1 MKINQIKN
9 FFLDLFFPKKCLG
22 CGKSDTYLCSDCF
35 SRLSMRQ
42 DQIINNTCFFCGKI
56 SWQGKICTE
65 HKPEVYLDRIIS
77 TAEYKNPLIREIIKT
92 LKYRYVQELSV
103 PLSQLLIKTL
113 QNNWSLGIDHWGF
126 IVVPIPLHKFR
137 LRKRGFNQAELLA
150 KPIADYFNLS
160 IRTDILERITPTDPQ
175 ANIKNTDKRKS
186 NLKDIFNINAEN
198 AKTIEGTNIILI
210 DDVCTTGATLIEAAR
225 VLKLNGAR
233 EIWGLTVAKG

>member
-1 MKINQIKN
+1 MKIKN

-22 CGKSDTYLCSDCF
+22 CGKPDTYLCSDCF
-35 SRLSMRQ
+35 SRLSAGQ

-65 HKPEVYLDRIIS
+65 HKPKVYLDRIIS
-77 TAEYKNPLIREIIKT
+77 ATEYKNPLIREVIKT
-92 LKYRYVQELSV
+92 LKYRYVQELSQ
-103 PLSQLLIKTL
+103 PLSQLLITALK
-113 QNNWSLGIDHWGF
+113 NNSGISN
-126 IVVPIPLHKFR
+126 ISNTSNILIIPIPLHKFR

-175 ANIKNTDKRKS
+175 ANIKNIDKRKI
-186 NLKDIFNINAEN
+186 NLNNIFSINAEKAKIIEN
-198 AKTIEGTNIILI
+198 ANIILI

-225 VLKLNGAR
+225 ILKLNGAK
-233 EIWGLTVAKG
+233 EVWGLTVAKG